1 MTWMFQRSRHL
12 LTCELSL
19 LVTWSLALFGEKNFD
34 TQDGVG
40 LIYMILV
47 ASDSTANFRLT
58 EAQN

>member
-1 MTWMFQRSRHL
+1 MTWMFQRSLHL
-12 LTCELSL
+12 LNCELNL
-19 LVTWSLALFGEKNFD
+19 LGTWRLAFGEKKFD

-47 ASDSTANFRLT
+47 ASDSTAAFCLT